1 VLVEPPRPVLDST
14 ELLEYTQLGHFA
26 FLKDSR
32 YNVNQQ
38 PWALRLGREAMDAH
52 FKLCRAPEEITRVT
66 AEACRLATWMIDEEE
81 FVNSVVNRLTQSNPA
96 LAIPLRRR
104 LRFLVSMNSIHRHR
118 LAKLQCHPDFKG
130 NISSGIRKGSMQV
143 VSQEGESLN
152 VDDTIEEET
161 AYVEEEEELPDEA
174 IEEINLTID
183 ALELCD

>member
-1 VLVEPPRPVLDST
+1 MLVEPPRPALDST

-52 FKLCRAPEEITRVT
+52 FKLSRAPEEITRVT
-66 AEACRLATWMIDEEE
+66 AEAGRLATWMIDEED
-81 FVNSVVNRLTQSNPA
+81 FLNSTVNRLTQSNPP

-104 LRFLVSMNSIHRHR
+104 LRYLVSMNSIHRHR
-118 LAKLQCHPDFKG
+118 LAKLQRHPDFKG
-130 NISSGIRKGSMQV
+130 NISRGVCKGSMQAV
-143 VSQEGESLN
+143 YQERDSLAVN
-152 VDDTIEEET
+152 DTIEEET
-161 AYVEEEEELPDEA
+161 ADVEEEEELPDEA